1 MKWYDSY
8 GRLLI
13 VIAIIAAAAIF
24 AGCVEDENPVPTPT
38 PIPSPEPTQAA
49 TLEAP
54 TATLTTA
61 PAETPEPTATL
72 APSPTSVTVTPA
84 PTPAPTTETS
94 PTVYISGL
102 HLADEW
108 VKITNSGTS
117 QVTMTGWKIAD
128 DDAKHTYIFPPFTLS
143 PGATVTL
150 HTGDGVDTDTELY
163 WGGRY
168 VWNNDGDTARL
179 YDAGGDLIDTL
190 KK

>member
-8 GRLLI
+8 GRLLM

-24 AGCVEDENPVPTPT
+24 AGCVEDEKPVPTPT
-38 PIPSPEPTQAA
+38 PIPSPEPTQAV

-84 PTPAPTTETS
+84 PTTETS

-102 HLADEW
+102 HLNEEW

-117 QVTMTGWKIAD
+117 PVTMTEWKIAD
-128 DDAKHTYIFPPFTLS
+128 DDAKHTYIFPSFTLS
-143 PGATVTL
+143 PEATVTL
-150 HTGDGVDTDTELY
+150 HTGDGGDTDTELY
-163 WGGRY
+163 WGGKY

-179 YDAGGDLIDTL
+179 YGAGGDLIDAL